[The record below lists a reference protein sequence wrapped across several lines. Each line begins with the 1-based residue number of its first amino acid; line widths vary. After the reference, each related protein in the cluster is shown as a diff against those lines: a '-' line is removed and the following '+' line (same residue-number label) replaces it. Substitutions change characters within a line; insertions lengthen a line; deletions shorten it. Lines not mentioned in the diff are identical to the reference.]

1 MEQLVPCE
9 PNLTMV
15 TFIHS
20 FHFIQAVKCRCQ
32 ISWLSHF
39 QEAHF
44 SVAALPRAWQRS
56 RECRDSRIASATASA
71 GLCQFSI
78 SETLSKYSPGL
89 IYHTERWAGLGHC
102 VTAVLRCF
110 VQLNVL
116 LNSDHGENNHF
127 LSKSSTHVSS
137 LCSLCSKATLL
148 MELTSR
154 DDPRKILR

>member
-1 MEQLVPCE
+1 
-9 PNLTMV
+9 MV

-56 RECRDSRIASATASA
+56 RECRDSRRQTKAGQIRIASATASA

-116 LNSDHGENNHF
+116 LNSDHGENNRF